1 MKRINLKSISNS
13 LSNQEM
19 KLVAGG
25 NGYNNPMNP
34 VDPEGGGG
42 DGSCAA
48 NKDWNSYVATFCG
61 SSASEAMAHAGANG
75 HWCCNC
81 TWASEQCL

>member
-25 NGYNNPMNP
+25 QNPP
-34 VDPEGGGG
+34 GLGGGG
-42 DGSCAA
+42 SSCAA

-61 SSASEAMAHAGANG
+61 SSASEAMAHAGADG

-81 TWASEQCL
+81 AWASEQCP